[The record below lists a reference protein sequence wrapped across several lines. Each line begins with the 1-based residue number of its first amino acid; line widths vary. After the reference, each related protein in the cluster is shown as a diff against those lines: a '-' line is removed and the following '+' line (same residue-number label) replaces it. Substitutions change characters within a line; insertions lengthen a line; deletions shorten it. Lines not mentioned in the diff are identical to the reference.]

1 MREPPGDHHEGDHD
15 RSWREQW
22 WRKAFCED
30 PMRARRPVRI
40 GVIAVAALILAC
52 LGPALVGCNQVMTG
66 HPRAIQLPLISTP
79 SLSSPPS
86 PPAAPEPTSPRVS
99 SSTESTDLLP
109 STPVELIVYFV
120 QNEKVVAT
128 HRAGAAPSAA
138 AAVRALLDGPTPAER
153 RAGMSTS
160 IPAATGLHTL
170 SLRNGLAT
178 IDLTAAFAEDEG
190 SVSAYTR
197 LAQVVHTLTQFRT
210 VRTVVFQLDGKP
222 VTAFGGEG
230 IVLDHPQTRAD
241 YERWTPVVLVE
252 SPTFG
257 DTVRSPMRVT
267 GTANTFE
274 AVFRLQLVDAAER
287 TLVDGQVQATSG
299 TGTRGGFDVAMSYD
313 VPADTTGTLI
323 AWYASPADGSRVV
336 VSVTPLGLRP

>member
-1 MREPPGDHHEGDHD
+1 
-15 RSWREQW
+15 
-22 WRKAFCED
+22 
-30 PMRARRPVRI
+30 MRAGRPVRI
-40 GVIAVAALILAC
+40 RVIAIAALVLAC
-52 LGPALVGCNQVMTG
+52 LGPALVGCSQVVTG
-66 HPRAIQLPLISTP
+66 HPRAIQLPHIPTRSPISTP
-79 SLSSPPS
+79 SPS
-86 PPAAPEPTSPRVS
+86 AAPEPTSPRVS
-99 SSTESTDLLP
+99 SSPESTNP
-109 STPVELIVYFV
+109 VPGTPVELVVYFV

-128 HRAGAAPSAA
+128 HRTGAAPSAA

-170 SLRNGLAT
+170 SLRNGLVT
-178 IDLTAAFAEDEG
+178 IDLTDAFTADG
-190 SVSAYTR
+190 SSVSVHTR
-197 LAQVVHTLTQFRT
+197 LAQVVHTLTQFHT
-210 VRTVVFQLDGKP
+210 VRTVVFQVDGKP
-222 VTAFGGEG
+222 VTAFSGEG
-230 IVLDHPQTRAD
+230 VVLDHPQTRAD
-241 YERWTPVVLVE
+241 YERWTPAVLVE

-323 AWYASPADGSRVV
+323 AWYVSPADGSRVV
-336 VSVTPLGLRP
+336 VSETPLGLRP